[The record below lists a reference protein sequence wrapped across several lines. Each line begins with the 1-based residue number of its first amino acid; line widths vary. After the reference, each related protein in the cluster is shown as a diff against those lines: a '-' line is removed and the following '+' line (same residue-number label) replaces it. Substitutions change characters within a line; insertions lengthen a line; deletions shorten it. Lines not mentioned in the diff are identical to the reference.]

1 MLVQYLFIEKFVI
14 RKVKNNIYM
23 KKAVSMLIIFI
34 SLFTISFAHSGKT
47 DSNGGHYD
55 SSTGE
60 YHYHHGYPAHQHN
73 ADGSCPYEVNLV
85 INDTT
90 ENNNSEEIYKIEGNT
105 EEYYKNKTNELES
118 KVENLESEINS
129 KDSKITELEDEI
141 ENINSNNKS
150 EEETL
155 NIAYIF
161 IIIVLICIL
170 YFNNKNKKE
179 QLKDYKE
186 LENIIR
192 NELKTKDLQ
201 DTINTVKD
209 FYNNQK

>member
-1 MLVQYLFIEKFVI
+1 
-14 RKVKNNIYM
+14 M